1 MLKFLFSGI
10 WISVV
15 TLISFYMLFLRSMDT
30 MVENHVP
37 PLAIKN
43 TNIIKSELVSIPSVS
58 NGVLQAYF
66 LVKLSF
72 IVNDSQ
78 ERSYLKEIATDY
90 LYTLLSGPPMGD
102 FVQIKAF
109 GFDNLRKKIKE
120 DLNSRLGSQFIS
132 EVLIDE
138 LNYLSIV
145 DMRSNCLRLGSN
157 ASDLMTQ
164 KGSLIEKN
172 KEPLK

>member
-1 MLKFLFSGI
+1 
-10 WISVV
+10 
-15 TLISFYMLFLRSMDT
+15 
-30 MVENHVP
+30 
-37 PLAIKN
+37 
-43 TNIIKSELVSIPSVS
+43 
-58 NGVLQAYF
+58 
-66 LVKLSF
+66 
-72 IVNDSQ
+72 
-78 ERSYLKEIATDY
+78 LKEIATDY